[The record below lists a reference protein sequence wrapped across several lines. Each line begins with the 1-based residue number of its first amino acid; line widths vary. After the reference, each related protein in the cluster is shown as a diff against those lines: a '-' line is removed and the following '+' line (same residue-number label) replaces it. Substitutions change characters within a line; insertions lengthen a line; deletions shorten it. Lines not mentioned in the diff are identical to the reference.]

1 MLSGIKILDAT
12 RLLPGP
18 LATLLLA
25 DLGADVIKLE
35 DTLGD
40 YVRTLPPYLKTMSP
54 LFVLLNR
61 NKRSVCVEWKMKEA
75 RPIIEALIANTD
87 VFIESFKPGTLKNYG
102 WDYEKVKKINPSI
115 IYVSVTGYGQQGS
128 RSVWAGHDLNF
139 LGYSGILH
147 HLIKHLPT
155 IPPIQIGDILGGS
168 MMTVIAVLAAYIH
181 KLKTSEGQY
190 IDISMLD
197 GLMYATP
204 LMLHSYLAM
213 QTELPPGHDLLTGA
227 MPFYDV
233 YPTQDNRYMVVAAIE
248 SKFWKIFCEAMEL
261 HEWKPK
267 QYVFGN
273 EAQQL
278 RQIITERFLQRT
290 QSEWTAFFEP
300 LDCCVTPVL
309 TYHEALQNTDFF
321 SKQTLIHQ
329 THPTEGVHLALGIP
343 FQTTTFAQIN
353 TRIPAPKKG
362 EHTSE
367 ILQQIGFSQQNIEQ
381 FRQLKLII

>member
-40 YVRTLPPYLKTMSP
+40 YARTLPPYLKTMSP

-61 NKRSVCVEWKMKEA
+61 NKRSICVDWKKEET
-75 RPIIEALIANTD
+75 RPIMEALIANTD
-87 VFIESFKPGTLKNYG
+87 VFIESFKTGTLKNYG
-102 WDYEKVKKINPSI
+102 LDYEQAKKINPSI

-128 RSVWAGHDLNF
+128 RSSWAGHDLNF
-139 LGYSGILH
+139 LGYTGILH
-147 HLIKHLPT
+147 HLIKQQPT

-181 KLKTSEGQY
+181 KLKSSEGQY

-213 QTELPPGHDLLTGA
+213 KTELPPGHDLLTGA

-233 YPTQDNRYMVVAAIE
+233 YPTQDHRYMVVAAIE
-248 SKFWKIFCEAMEL
+248 SKFWKIFCEAMNL
-261 HEWKPK
+261 HEWIPK

-273 EAQQL
+273 DAQQL
-278 RQIITERFLQRT
+278 RQIITEKFLKRT

-309 TYHEALQNTDFF
+309 TYHEALQNPDFF
-321 SKQTLIHQ
+321 SKQTLTHQ
-329 THPTEGVHLALGIP
+329 THPTEGAHLAIGIP
-343 FQTTTFAQIN
+343 FKSTTSSQLKNRT
-353 TRIPAPKKG
+353 PAPYKG

-367 ILQQIGFSQQNIEQ
+367 ILSQLGFSEQ
-381 FRQLKLII
+381 IIRHFRQLKLII